1 MEFVVSLLSVVSP
14 SKGNVAVYR
23 GQSATAATA
32 AASVIPAVGSNMA
45 VVHHFAGLQS
55 CALQHRSAWTIWQS
69 EGERKSS
76 SQGGLNTDTAAST
89 IASDA
94 NDFECAHRSSIAHSA
109 RAYQSIDSGSTG
121 AQSAASLAV
130 CLCLQRRERERET

>member
-45 VVHHFAGLQS
+45 VVHHL
-55 CALQHRSAWTIWQS
+55 CWTPKL
-69 EGERKSS
+69 R
-76 SQGGLNTDTAAST
+76 
-89 IASDA
+89 
-94 NDFECAHRSSIAHSA
+94 
-109 RAYQSIDSGSTG
+109 
-121 AQSAASLAV
+121 LATPFSMDH
-130 CLCLQRRERERET
+130 LTE